1 MPDGAV
7 YNREIGDVIKQHR
20 GHRERDA
27 SRLDGWQVAGL
38 QTNSVQRA
46 DLYFRHSFE
55 IGARQTRHAVPHR
68 SSPFRSDR
76 IKGGEWV
83 RARVYLMN
91 GVTFVKLSCQTRGQ
105 CA

>member
-1 MPDGAV
+1 MLVGGGSSSLSPLPMPDGAV
-7 YNREIGDVIKQHR
+7 YDREIGDVIKQHR

-76 IKGGEWV
+76 I
-83 RARVYLMN
+83 RAASGSGLA
-91 GVTFVKLSCQTRGQ
+91 CI
-105 CA
+105 